1 MDWIGVLKDSFFGI
15 IFIVAFTICLHAQQ
29 YNTNNIM
36 LFLWASPTA
45 YFYLLYL
52 VMYVGKNN
60 KKGSHGFFNNA
71 ILGTLLT
78 LSMLFLSIYLVKHN
92 YSNISIL
99 LITGLMTLFFTILY
113 FMYEVY
119 NKSIFI

>member
-1 MDWIGVLKDSFFGI
+1 MDWVSVLKDSLFGI

-29 YNTNNIM
+29 YSTNNIM

-78 LSMLFLSIYLVKHN
+78 LSMLFLSIYLVKNN
-92 YSNISIL
+92 YSNTSIL

-113 FMYEVY
+113 FMFEVY

>member
-1 MDWIGVLKDSFFGI
+1 MDWISVLKDSLFGI
-15 IFIVAFTICLHAQQ
+15 IFIVAFTICVHAQQ
-29 YNTNNIM
+29 FSTNNIM

-52 VMYVGKNN
+52 VMSVSKN

-78 LSMLFLSIYLVKHN
+78 LSMLFLSIYLVKNN
-92 YSNISIL
+92 YSNTSIL
-99 LITGLMTLFFTILY
+99 MITGLMTLFFTILY
-113 FMYEVY
+113 FMFEVY

>member
-1 MDWIGVLKDSFFGI
+1 MDWISVLKDSLFGI

-29 YNTNNIM
+29 YSTNNIM

-60 KKGSHGFFNNA
+60 KKGSNGFFNNA
-71 ILGTLLT
+71 ILGSLLT
-78 LSMLFLSIYLVKHN
+78 LSVLFLSIYLAKHN
-92 YSNISIL
+92 YSNMSIL

-113 FMYEVY
+113 FMFEVY